1 MNMSN
6 IRLDELFPFYCSERE
21 CRNHYNLSD
30 FVEVIQLWGFIC
42 LSSEKGTYLGFTCP
56 NCCQTT
62 IKRYKISDS
71 TSLIQHLENN
81 GIDVKK
87 RYRGIRPYLRHYVPF
102 FVRDIEKS
110 RLGEELDEL
119 KELTQEGEIY
129 SLPDI
134 AHPIIDY
141 PWIKANQNDFRIGE
155 KAIPKLVEIENRFK
169 VKVFPRI
176 VGFSSIYKKAEKFLL
191 KDQNV
196 IQILKNLIETQYGER
211 RSHERD
217 DEYYRDIYTDKIKDD
232 LTLEEYDAIFK
243 SKVYSTPDKISS
255 SNNII
260 NDYKKIRSRLDFELI
275 YRDEFV
281 NRLAK
286 SIFIDEEPKEPVAEK
301 PRSDV
306 KTTKEEIKAI
316 RKSQEEIL
324 DKLLNLE
331 KRFSDLERII
341 TQNPKVMELKCKV
354 ADVAKFNTDI
364 LLIGETGT
372 GKELFARAIH
382 QVSERKGN
390 FVPINCSSIP
400 KDLFE
405 SELFGHKKGSF
416 TGAISDKM
424 GAFEYANNG
433 TLFLD
438 ELGEL
443 PIELQSKLLRVIEYR
458 EVKPVGSQKL
468 FNVDVKVVF
477 ATNRELQQEID
488 KGNFRNDLFFR
499 INSPSVR
506 IPPLRERAEDI
517 PLLVDYFRVFF
528 NKKFNKQIE
537 SISSN
542 VINELKEYSWLG
554 NVRELMKVIEIA
566 AINSNG
572 PVITENELP
581 DFLKEEKIEEKINGK
596 EELSSA
602 TKITD
607 DEIRYWMKKLN
618 NNKSQVAEKLGVT
631 YRTIL
636 RRCKNLNV

>member
-1 MNMSN
+1 MSD
-6 IRLDELFPFYCSERE
+6 IRLDELFPFYCSERD
-21 CRNHYNLSD
+21 CRTHYNLAD
-30 FVEVIQLWGFIC
+30 FVDIIQLWGFIC

-62 IKRYKISDS
+62 IKKYQISDS

-81 GIDVKK
+81 GIDIKK
-87 RYRGIRPYLRHYVPF
+87 RYRGIRAYLRHYALF
-102 FVRDIEKS
+102 SVRDIDKS
-110 RLGEELDEL
+110 ILGEELDGL
-119 KELTQEGEIY
+119 KELSQEGEIY

-134 AHPIIDY
+134 AHPIVDY
-141 PWIKANQNDFRIGE
+141 PWIKSNQNDFRIGE

-196 IQILKNLIETQYGER
+196 IQVLKNLIETQYGER

-217 DEYYRDIYTDKIKDD
+217 DEYYRDIYTDKINDD
-232 LTLEEYDAIFK
+232 LSLEEYDAIFK
-243 SKVYSTPDKISS
+243 SESYASLDKI
-255 SNNII
+255 NPANDII
-260 NDYKKIRSRLDFELI
+260 NDYKKIRSRVDFELI

-281 NRLAK
+281 NRLAR
-286 SIFIDEEPKEPVAEK
+286 SIFIDEKPEEPVTEK
-301 PRSDV
+301 PISEL
-306 KTTKEEIKAI
+306 KTAKEEIKAI
-316 RKSQEEIL
+316 RETQEEIL

-390 FVPINCSSIP
+390 FVPLNCGSIP

-424 GAFEYANNG
+424 GAFAYANNG

-458 EVKPVGSQKL
+458 EVKPVGSEKH

-477 ATNRELQQEID
+477 ATNRELQKEVD

-499 INSPSVR
+499 INSPSFR
-506 IPPLRERAEDI
+506 IPPLREKAEDI

-528 NKKFNKQIE
+528 NKKFNKQVE

-542 VINELKEYSWLG
+542 VINGLKEYTWLG
-554 NVRELMKVIEIA
+554 NVRELMKGIEMA
-566 AINSNG
+566 VINSNG
-572 PVITENELP
+572 PMITENELP
-581 DFLKEEKIEEKINGK
+581 DFLKEQEIEENINSK
-596 EELSSA
+596 EDLPSG

-636 RRCKNLNV
+636 RRCKNLNL

>member
-1 MNMSN
+1 MSD
-6 IRLDELFPFYCSERE
+6 IRLDKLFPFYCSERD
-21 CRNHYNLSD
+21 CRTHYSLAD
-30 FVEVIQLWGFIC
+30 FVDIIQLWGFIC
-42 LSSEKGTYLGFTCP
+42 LKHEKYTYFGFTCP

-62 IKRYKISDS
+62 IKKYQISDS

-81 GIDVKK
+81 GIDIKK

-102 FVRDIEKS
+102 FVRDIDES
-110 RLGEELDEL
+110 ILGDELDGL
-119 KELTQEGEIY
+119 KELNHEGESY

-134 AHPIIDY
+134 AHPIVEY
-141 PWIKANQNDFRIGE
+141 PWIKSNKNDFCIGE

-176 VGFSSIYKKAEKFLL
+176 AGFSSIYKKAEKFLL

-196 IQILKNLIETQYGER
+196 FQILKNLIETQYGER
-211 RSHERD
+211 RSYERD
-217 DEYYRDIYTDKIKDD
+217 NEYYRDICTDKIRDD

-243 SKVYSTPDKISS
+243 SKFYSTPDKISS
-255 SNNII
+255 SNDII
-260 NDYKKIRSRLDFELI
+260 NDYKKIRSRLDFELV

-286 SIFIDEEPKEPVAEK
+286 SIFINEEPKEPVTEK
-301 PRSDV
+301 PISDV
-306 KTTKEEIKAI
+306 KTTKEEIKVI
-316 RKSQEEIL
+316 REAQKEIL

-331 KRFSDLERII
+331 KRFPDLERII

-390 FVPINCSSIP
+390 FVPLNCGSIP

-424 GAFEYANNG
+424 GAFAYANNG

-458 EVKPVGSQKL
+458 EVKPVGSEKH

-477 ATNRELQQEID
+477 ATNRELQKEVD

-499 INSPSVR
+499 INSPSFR
-506 IPPLRERAEDI
+506 IPPLREKAEDI

-528 NKKFNKQIE
+528 NKKFNKQVE

-542 VINELKEYSWLG
+542 VINGLKEYAWLG
-554 NVRELMKVIEIA
+554 NVRELMKGIEMA
-566 AINSNG
+566 VINSNG
-572 PVITENELP
+572 SVITENELP
-581 DFLKEEKIEEKINGK
+581 DFLKEQTIEEKINSK
-596 EELSSA
+596 EDLPSA

-636 RRCKNLNV
+636 RRCKNLHL

>member
-1 MNMSN
+1 MPD
-6 IRLDELFPFYCSERE
+6 RLDKLFPLYCNGTD
-21 CRNHYNLSD
+21 CQTHYNLSD
-30 FVEVIQLWGFIC
+30 FIEVIQLWGFIC
-42 LSSEKGTYLGFTCP
+42 LSSEKDTYIGFTCP

-62 IKRYKISDS
+62 IKKYQISDS
-71 TSLIQHLENN
+71 TSFIQYLENN
-81 GIDVKK
+81 GIDIKK
-87 RYRGIRPYLRHYVPF
+87 RYRGIRPYFRHYVPF
-102 FVRDIEKS
+102 FVRDIDKS
-110 RLGEELDEL
+110 IFGKDLDEL

-134 AHPIIDY
+134 AHTIVEY
-141 PWIKANQNDFRIGE
+141 PWIKSNKNDFRIGE
-155 KAIPKLVEIENRFK
+155 KAISKLIEIENRFK

-217 DEYYRDIYTDKIKDD
+217 DEYYRDIYTDKRKDD
-232 LTLEEYDAIFK
+232 LSLEEYDGIFK
-243 SKVYSTPDKISS
+243 SESYANLDKI
-255 SNNII
+255 NPANDII
-260 NDYKKIRSRLDFELI
+260 NDYKKIRSRVDFELV

-281 NRLAK
+281 NRLAR
-286 SIFIDEEPKEPVAEK
+286 SIFIDERPEEPVTEK
-301 PRSDV
+301 PISEL
-306 KTTKEEIKAI
+306 KTAKEEIKAI
-316 RKSQEEIL
+316 RETQEEIL

-364 LLIGETGT
+364 LLTGETGT

-390 FVPINCSSIP
+390 FVPINCGSMP

-458 EVKPVGSQKL
+458 EVKPIGSEKL
-468 FNVDVKVVF
+468 FNVDVKIVF
-477 ATNRELQQEID
+477 ATNRELQEEID
-488 KGNFRNDLFFR
+488 QGNFRNDLFFR
-499 INSPSVR
+499 INSPSFY

-517 PLLVDYFRVFF
+517 SLLVDYFRIFF
-528 NKKFNKQIE
+528 NKKFNKQVE

-542 VINELKEYSWLG
+542 AINKLKDHPWEG
-554 NVRELMKVIEIA
+554 NVRELMKGIEMA
-566 AINSNG
+566 VINSNG
-572 PVITENELP
+572 SVITENELP
-581 DFLKEEKIEEKINGK
+581 DFLKEKEIEEKI
-596 EELSSA
+596 SSTEDFPSA
-602 TKITD
+602 AKITD

-636 RRCKNLNV
+636 RRCKNLNL